1 MTEEDISIDYESKNP
16 TSFEG
21 FCLVAGIEVT
31 IVMEHFTLAEPEN
44 HTPVVVKCLPGFFC
58 RASVMPE
65 DNNGFLVAEKF
76 PGLKSSVADIFR

>member
-31 IVMEHFTLAEPEN
+31 IVMEHFTLA
-44 HTPVVVKCLPGFFC
+44 
-58 RASVMPE
+58 
-65 DNNGFLVAEKF
+65 
-76 PGLKSSVADIFR
+76 